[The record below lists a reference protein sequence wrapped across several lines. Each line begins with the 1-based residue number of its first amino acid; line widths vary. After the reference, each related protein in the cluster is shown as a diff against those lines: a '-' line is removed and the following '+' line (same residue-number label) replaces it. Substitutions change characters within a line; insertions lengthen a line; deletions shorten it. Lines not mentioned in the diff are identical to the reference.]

1 MERSARNPM
10 FWITGFILSFRK
22 SSGFSESSLN
32 QGYSSSILR
41 ILLCTATDRMILKL
55 PKIKGGNFMYQAY
68 ENAVGKI
75 NKYLIENHFSV
86 SVMYSHL
93 NCYRL
98 FKQYLEENR
107 LPYSHGEAT
116 KWLNS
121 NRPGWKHSK
130 FKTAR
135 LSLFRLN
142 DVMRNGCIT
151 TDSYVYENS
160 CNYDRLPEWCRSL
173 LDGYLNDIS
182 HLFSEGYVK
191 EHRMACS
198 EFLIYMSSVGG
209 KNERDIT
216 HKTVIG
222 YYNQSE
228 HRTIQAKNSYNRK
241 IRYGVVKF
249 GLVPKLV
256 ILENVNKW
264 IPPGYTIFSS
274 YLLAGTT

>member
-1 MERSARNPM
+1 
-10 FWITGFILSFRK
+10 
-22 SSGFSESSLN
+22 
-32 QGYSSSILR
+32 
-41 ILLCTATDRMILKL
+41 
-55 PKIKGGNFMYQAY
+55 MYQAY
-68 ENAVGKI
+68 ENAVGKV

-107 LPYSHGEAT
+107 LPYSHGEAI

-142 DVMRNGCIT
+142 DLMRNGCIT

-182 HLFSEGYVK
+182 NLFSEGYVK

-198 EFLIYMSSVGG
+198 EFLIYVSSVGG
-209 KNERDIT
+209 KNERDII

-241 IRYGVVKF
+241 IRYFLKYLADKNLISASLTYALDRF
-249 GLVPKLV
+249 
-256 ILENVNKW
+256 N
-264 IPPGYTIFSS
+264 IPRIMIIDELTDAHKKACIHCSARTSVEIPASE
-274 YLLAGTT
+274 YLS